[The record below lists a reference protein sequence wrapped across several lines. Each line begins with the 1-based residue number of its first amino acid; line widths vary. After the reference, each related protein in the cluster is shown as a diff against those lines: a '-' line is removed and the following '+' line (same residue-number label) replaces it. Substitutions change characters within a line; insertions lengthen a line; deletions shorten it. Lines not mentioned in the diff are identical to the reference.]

1 MNADGKIYIIVTDKL
16 PGGTPTPTPTAP
28 NQGQSKEDTGLFAH
42 WARGR
47 LLSTAKSIAIQS
59 VNYSLANIGNFTGD
73 YITQTHI
80 NETLGNIRGFA
91 GIGMAALAGFKVAGP
106 MGAAVGAVLGT
117 VNATVSSAF
126 QINAQRVQNSRVN
139 YEIEQL
145 RNRAGMNPLMDG
157 SRGTE
162 N

>member
-16 PGGTPTPTPTAP
+16 PGGTPTPTPTA
-28 NQGQSKEDTGLFAH
+28 QGQGQNKEDVGLFAH

-80 NETLGNIRGFA
+80 NETLSNIRGFA

-126 QINAQRVQNSRVN
+126 QINTQRVQNSRVN